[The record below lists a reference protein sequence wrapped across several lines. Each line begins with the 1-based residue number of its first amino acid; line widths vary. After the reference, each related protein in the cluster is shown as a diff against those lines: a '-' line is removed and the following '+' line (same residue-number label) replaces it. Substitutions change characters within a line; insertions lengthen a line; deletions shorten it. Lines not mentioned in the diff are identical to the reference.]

1 MCGSCE
7 ERQQRHTVP
16 CDRPANRWRNTPYSG
31 GATCCQRRRGKGETG
46 RTESTSLMKIRKK
59 NENHFGTKGTAD
71 PVAPINMAMRS
82 RQHFSDTR
90 FRRGR
95 EHRRKD
101 ASLER
106 VIQDCRT
113 CDIEVVPSG
122 SAMVLLVET
131 TNRMPRTMGRAGKSQ
146 KMYRVSM

>member
-1 MCGSCE
+1 
-7 ERQQRHTVP
+7 
-16 CDRPANRWRNTPYSG
+16 
-31 GATCCQRRRGKGETG
+31 
-46 RTESTSLMKIRKK
+46 MKIRKK

-122 SAMVLLVET
+122 SAMVLLVAT
-131 TNRMPRTMGRAGKSQ
+131 T
-146 KMYRVSM
+146 